1 MKSRNYRTVLIEVIN
16 EDKFKETWSELCSSM
31 SGTANNC
38 ESNGFTVVGLSY
50 ENEFKKL
57 ETLEEKY
64 NL

>member
-1 MKSRNYRTVLIEVIN
+1 MKSRNYRTVLIEVTD
-16 EDKFKETWSELCSSM
+16 EDKFKKTWNELCSSLG
-31 SGTANNC
+31 GTCNRC
-38 ESNGFTVVGLSY
+38 ESKGFTVVGLSY